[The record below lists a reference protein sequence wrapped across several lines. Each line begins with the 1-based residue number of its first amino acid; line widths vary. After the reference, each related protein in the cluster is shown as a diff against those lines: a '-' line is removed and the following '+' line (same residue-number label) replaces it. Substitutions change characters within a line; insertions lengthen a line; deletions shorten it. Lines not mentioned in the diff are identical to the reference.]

1 LLELHIP
8 SQLSDFLADRTWEN
22 IFLKGVDILHEDQ
35 ILRTFE
41 AEGVHTPELDR
52 VRCNL
57 DAFIAYK
64 DLFHLF
70 YFIL

>member
-1 LLELHIP
+1 MLELHI
-8 SQLSDFLADRTWEN
+8 SSKLSDFLADRAWEN
-22 IFLKGVDILHEDQ
+22 IFLQGVDILYEDQ
-35 ILRTFE
+35 VLRTFQ
-41 AEGVHTPELDR
+41 AEGVHTPQLYR
-52 VRCNL
+52 VRRNL